1 MADIIGLTCTECKRR
16 NYVTLVNKKKQGKKM
31 ENKKYCKWC
40 DKHTLHKETK

>member
-31 ENKKYCKWC
+31 EKKKYGKWC